1 MKNNKCRIC
10 HKEMKNN
17 DKYIKIKEKILYDL
31 EDGMD
36 YWYNFQN
43 AVICWD
49 CIKKIREM
57 VKSS

>member
-10 HKEMKNN
+10 HRVMANN

-31 EDGMD
+31 EDGED
-36 YWYNFQN
+36 YWWSFQK
-43 AVICWD
+43 AIICWD
-49 CIKKIREM
+49 CIKKVREM